1 MQGKKS
7 LAFAVKLQA
16 NQEALEENE
25 IEAAISALI
34 ETLEANGA
42 SLRK

>member
-1 MQGKKS
+1 MHGKKS
-7 LAFAVKLQA
+7 LAFAIKLQA

-25 IEAAISALI
+25 IEEAVAALV
-34 ETLEANGA
+34 ETLEAKGA